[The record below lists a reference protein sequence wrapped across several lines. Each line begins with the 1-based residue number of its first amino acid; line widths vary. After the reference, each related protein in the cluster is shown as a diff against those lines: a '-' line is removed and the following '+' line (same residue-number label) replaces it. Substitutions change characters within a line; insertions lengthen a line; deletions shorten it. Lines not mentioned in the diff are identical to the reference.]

1 MTRKPLL
8 FAALCIALMTAASA
22 QRSERRPPQP
32 GREQPALF
40 QALVRCRAIAEAA
53 ARLQCF
59 DAAAAALDQAAE
71 RRDIVV
77 VDRGQ
82 VRESRR
88 RLFGLALP
96 RLPIFGGGDDGREDP
111 EEITQLEGTVAR
123 ASQDAYGHWVVR
135 LQDESLWVQTDANVL
150 ALRPRPGQ
158 PVLIRRAA
166 LGSYVMRVN
175 GQPGIRVRR
184 QL

>member
-8 FAALCIALMTAASA
+8 FAALLVALMTAASA
-22 QRSERRPPQP
+22 QRGDRPASRPQA
-32 GREQPALF
+32 QPELF
-40 QALVRCRAIAEAA
+40 QVLVRCRAIADAA

-59 DAAAAALDQAAE
+59 DDASAALAQAAE

-96 RLPIFGGGDDGREDP
+96 RLPIFGGGDDDRPDP
-111 EEITQLEGTVAR
+111 EEITQLEGTITR
-123 ASQDAYGHWVVR
+123 ASQDSYGHWVVR
-135 LQDESLWVQTDANVL
+135 LQDQSLWVQTDDNVL
-150 ALRPRPGQ
+150 ALRPREGQ
-158 PVLIRRAA
+158 PVLIRRGA

>member
-8 FAALCIALMTAASA
+8 FAALFVALMSAAYA
-22 QRSERRPPQP
+22 QRSDR
-32 GREQPALF
+32 REQRRAQEQPELF
-40 QALVRCRAIAEAA
+40 QALVRCRAIADDA

-59 DAAAAALDQAAE
+59 DTASAALAQAAE
-71 RRDIVV
+71 RRELVV
-77 VDRGQ
+77 VSREQ

-96 RLPIFGGGDDGREDP
+96 RLPIFGGGDDNRPDP
-111 EEITQLEGTVAR
+111 EEIDHIDSTVTS
-123 ASQDAYGHWVVR
+123 ASQDGYGHWSVR
-135 LQDESLWVQTDANVL
+135 LQDGSLWVQTDNNVL

-158 PVLIRRAA
+158 PVVVQRAA
-166 LGSYVMRVN
+166 LGGYMMRVN
-175 GQPGIRVRR
+175 RQPGIRVRR

>member
-8 FAALCIALMTAASA
+8 FAAMFVALMSAASA
-22 QRSERRPPQP
+22 QRGDRPQQRRQQ
-32 GREQPALF
+32 EQPELF
-40 QALVRCRAIAEAA
+40 QALVRCRAITEDA

-59 DAAAAALDQAAE
+59 DAASAALAQAAE
-71 RRDIVV
+71 RRELVV
-77 VDRGQ
+77 VSREQ

-96 RLPIFGGGDDGREDP
+96 RLPIFGGGDDAREDP
-111 EEITQLEGTVAR
+111 EEITQLEGTVAN
-123 ASQDAYGHWVVR
+123 ASQDGYGHWAVR
-135 LQDESLWVQTDANVL
+135 LQDHSLWVQVDDNVL